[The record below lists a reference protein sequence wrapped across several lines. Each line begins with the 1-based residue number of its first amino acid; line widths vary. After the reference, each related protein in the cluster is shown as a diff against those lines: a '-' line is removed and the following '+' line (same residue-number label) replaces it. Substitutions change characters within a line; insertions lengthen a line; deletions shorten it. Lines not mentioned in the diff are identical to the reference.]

1 MGSLNPL
8 NACSRPL
15 GPVADTVSWGLF
27 LLQINSI
34 VFAPAFTG
42 IRTKKYSPHIFV
54 PTHYMKPL
62 DQLGSY
68 LVNELLILWVVVL
81 VQLLQVTVQGKV
93 TERLPRRLVRLD
105 VHLVRRRRLLVRL
118 RRLLRLSVVRRVH
131 GRGSVLEVVTERG
144 GGDHGDAVH
153 GGVGKFA
160 TVLEVKGNGETAKIN
175 QCQ

>member
-1 MGSLNPL
+1 MVTFSNLKTSLLGLYGAVLPLWGAFNSCGERSTPVGSLNPL

-81 VQLLQVTVQGKV
+81 VQLL
-93 TERLPRRLVRLD
+93 
-105 VHLVRRRRLLVRL
+105 
-118 RRLLRLSVVRRVH
+118 
-131 GRGSVLEVVTERG
+131 
-144 GGDHGDAVH
+144 
-153 GGVGKFA
+153 
-160 TVLEVKGNGETAKIN
+160 
-175 QCQ
+175 